1 MLMRKSIIKC
11 LLLPLLLLL
20 LKLLKAFEKVGQSTG
35 PVGGQAAVLNVGHQL
50 FQFGQLATDD
60 RQRRTARGVEQALQQ
75 TVQVLPTTAVVLVVV
90 VVVIVVIGGSGII
103 GGDGGHVVHLFLEL
117 FGLVK

>member
-11 LLLPLLLLL
+11 LMLLLLL
-20 LKLLKAFEKVGQSTG
+20 LKLIKALEKVGQSTG